1 MLSTLIGMGAQVG
14 FMFYIFTLAI
24 VVGLLN
30 SYFRY
35 YNFINAY
42 LMLAIGG
49 YFNGYITSRAMR
61 YFGSSEWKFAAS
73 ASAFV
78 LPWGIIVTLILV
90 DIIEYFE
97 KAN

>member
-1 MLSTLIGMGAQVG
+1 MLCTLTGMGAQVG
-14 FMFYIFTLAI
+14 FMMYIITLAI
-24 VVGLLN
+24 LIGLLN

-42 LMLAIGG
+42 FMLAVGG
-49 YFNGYITSRAMR
+49 FFNGYVTSRMMV
-61 YFGSSEWKFAAS
+61 YFGSHEWKFSAS

-78 LPWGIIVTLILV
+78 LPWGIILILILV